1 MAKLFISNSC
11 GFPLDVNL
19 WLGLTSEQPIYLS
32 LPFQR
37 VMLSEGK
44 IGQFLSIFWLRKI
57 KFRLKHGKC
66 PIFEDINQM
75 NGWLAPDLI
84 GQFVTRNCSA
94 RPPVCLESLSQ
105 WLTTPNTSSDS
116 SSQPRRSRILC
127 KKTCLIRS
135 PHTLAVKI
143 IWIMDK
149 ICNCNRVLEVII
161 CDLQP
166 LWRSIFLGGLT

>member
-19 WLGLTSEQPIYLS
+19 WLGLTLEQPIYLS

-84 GQFVTRNCSA
+84 GQFVTRNCEA
-94 RPPVCLESLSQ
+94 RPPVCLESTWL
-105 WLTTPNTSSDS
+105 WLTIQNPSFSSTSSYWGWGGAQWKTS
-116 SSQPRRSRILC
+116 
-127 KKTCLIRS
+127 KKHVWL
-135 PHTLAVKI
+135 KF
-143 IWIMDK
+143 
-149 ICNCNRVLEVII
+149 
-161 CDLQP
+161 
-166 LWRSIFLGGLT
+166 IFSNMFSLHFTVSFIS

>member
-1 MAKLFISNSC
+1 MLKLFIINSC
-11 GFPLDVNL
+11 GFPLEVKL
-19 WLGLTSEQPIYLS
+19 WLGLTPNQPIYLS

-84 GQFVTRNCSA
+84 GQFVTRNCEA
-94 RPPVCLESLSQ
+94 RPPVCLESTWL
-105 WLTTPNTSSDS
+105 WLTIQNPSFSSTSSYWGWGGAHWKTS
-116 SSQPRRSRILC
+116 
-127 KKTCLIRS
+127 KK
-135 PHTLAVKI
+135 HV
-143 IWIMDK
+143 W
-149 ICNCNRVLEVII
+149 LEFSFSNMYSLHFTVSFI
-161 CDLQP
+161 
-166 LWRSIFLGGLT
+166 S

>member
-11 GFPLDVNL
+11 GFPLDVKL
-19 WLGLTSEQPIYLS
+19 WLGLTSKQPIYLS
-32 LPFQR
+32 QPFQR

-94 RPPVCLESLSQ
+94 QPPVCLESLGF
-105 WLTTPNTSSDS
+105 WLTIPNTSAS
-116 SSQPRRSRILC
+116 SSLPWRSLDWPQKNLSEAGALTPHIL
-127 KKTCLIRS
+127 
-135 PHTLAVKI
+135 PVKI
-143 IWIMDK
+143 TSIIK
-149 ICNCNRVLEVII
+149 ICNCKCEFTLH
-161 CDLQP
+161 
-166 LWRSIFLGGLT
+166 TY